1 MPALDIT
8 PRLAPGRQRIE
19 SYGGGGF
26 RIAGVRYQGSI
37 IVRPERTEPWQMPSA
52 DLLSAKSLEPA
63 LADADAGLIL
73 LVGCGAAFVPAPD
86 GLAVLLRA
94 RGAKLEWMDTGAAC
108 RTFNVLLSEGRPI
121 AAALIAVD

>member
-26 RIAGVRYQGSI
+26 RIAGVRYRGSV
-37 IVRPERTEPWQMPSA
+37 IVRPERTEPWSMTSA
-52 DLLSAKSLEPA
+52 DLLGAASLEPV
-63 LADADAGLIL
+63 LADVETGLIL
-73 LVGCGAAFVPAPD
+73 LVGCGASFFPTPV
-86 GLAVLLRA
+86 GLAAALGA
-94 RGAKLEWMDTGAAC
+94 RGARLEWMATGAAC